1 METISGES
9 NWRLVLRR
17 EADRVAILRAGTC
30 DRRAALP
37 DRLFGLPVTAL
48 GDHALAPDRQPPLDR
63 RPALDRQSAVPSVE
77 SLLITC
83 GLPDPAAAWDNRN
96 LQDLSLPESLA
107 DIGSY
112 ALLNCSALKTLRLH
126 DRVAR
131 WGGAVLMNC
140 RGLDTLHLTR
150 AGERQGEALAW
161 FVGELSRELD
171 VTIHGGGGT
180 VRLLFPE
187 YTELY
192 EENCPA
198 HHFDY
203 SISGAG
209 YPYHHCFRQKEL
221 RLKEYDAL
229 WRDFLSMEHEESAA
243 LRLAWYRLRWPVD
256 LSETAAADYRAHLR
270 AHAAEALRLLLA
282 EEGGEGLPLLL
293 ELARPDRE
301 ALAAACALAR
311 ELGATAALAA
321 LLEERHRRFP
331 EGLERSFPL

>member
-1 METISGES
+1 MPVETISGES
-9 NWRLVLRR
+9 NWRLILRR
-17 EADRVAILRAGTC
+17 EADHIVILRAGTC

-37 DRLFGLPVTAL
+37 DRLLGLPVTELA
-48 GDHALAPDRQPPLDR
+48 DHALAPDRQP
-63 RPALDRQSAVPSVE
+63 ATPSDNE
-77 SLLITC
+77 EALLITC
-83 GLPDPAAAWDNRN
+83 GLPDPDAAWDNRS
-96 LQDLSLPESLA
+96 LQDLSLPRSLTA
-107 DIGSY
+107 LGSY

-126 DRVAR
+126 DSVER

-150 AGERQGEALAW
+150 TGGQQGEALAW
-161 FVGELSRELD
+161 FAGELSRELD
-171 VTIHGGGGT
+171 VTIRESGGGT
-180 VRLLFPE
+180 IRLLFPE

-203 SISGAG
+203 FISGAG
-209 YPYHHCFRQKEL
+209 YPYHHCFRQKKL
-221 RLKEYDAL
+221 QLKEYDAL
-229 WRDFLSMEHEESAA
+229 WRDFLAMEHEESAA

-256 LSETAAADYRAHLR
+256 LSGASAADYRAHLR
-270 AHAAEALRLLLA
+270 AHAAGALRLLLT

-301 ALAAACALAR
+301 ALAAACNLAR

-331 EGLERSFPL
+331 EGLEKSFIL